1 MPIIIMIISNNSSIT
16 INRYLR
22 LLVSIFIDCL
32 MSDNSFHHIMDTP
45 QIQKFLYYFLMNFLV
60 PLLPFDSCR
69 VMKYIPDFSSEVLI

>member
-22 LLVSIFIDCL
+22 LLVSIFIYCL
-32 MSDNSFHHIMDTP
+32 MSDNSSHHIMDTS

-60 PLLPFDSCR
+60 LLLPFDSCR
-69 VMKYIPDFSSEVLI
+69 VMKYMPDFSSEVLI